1 VLCCHRA
8 RFSEVAFDAE
18 NMLLVLSTYTDG
30 TVQTRHSVALR
41 SVYLTES
48 AVPNMLTLRTHDT
61 AEVPAGYLGT
71 YSVSQWSLM
80 AREINAALAQMAVAR
95 DTRCF
100 LGSNLS
106 GLSQVSGVEVAGA
119 VAATEVTIAADTVGL
134 RKGTGVFSDEPDHL
148 PAEAG
153 DATITAAPAPSVF
166 LTESPY
172 RPAGP
177 VATSEEP
184 PHTAEVSTSEL
195 QHLADLG
202 YAAFQELAELYPLS
216 MSVPFSPRLTPR
228 PPRELNIAHIQ
239 ATNGPQYSL
248 LVGEHDVNDKNNKKV
263 RRPRR
268 HVAKHIKTDL
278 HVCPL
283 DSSSRFSDLIRGALD
298 TYYSECTVLRRLRE
312 ASASTITDID
322 TTSLVPATGNDL
334 ITTSAGDAPA
344 DADPSA
350 VTGPAAA
357 VAEEHRHLHFDDL
370 FSPHTG
376 AEVHSTVSGALSE
389 GELLQR
395 FLTEVGCWP
404 PSPSPSPSQASSVYI
419 APSPPR
425 QPRRSSRWVRSPSK
439 QSTTAKEMFPT
450 RQNRSA
456 APVPPN
462 AALEPS
468 QEIYL
473 ELTSPNTPSGAPTTP
488 RPVTVRRI
496 NVEIVAPFRAPGTA
510 TSMTDS
516 R

>member
-1 VLCCHRA
+1 VCSACVRA
-8 RFSEVAFDAE
+8 GFSEVAFDAE
-18 NMLLVLSTYTDG
+18 NMLLVLSTYTEG

-48 AVPNMLTLRTHDT
+48 AVPNMLTLRSHDT

-106 GLSQVSGVEVAGA
+106 GLSQVSGAEVAGA
-119 VAATEVTIAADTVGL
+119 VAAAEVTIAADTVAC
-134 RKGTGVFSDEPDHL
+134 RRAAAVFSDELDSR

-172 RPAGP
+172 RPADP

-184 PHTAEVSTSEL
+184 PHTAQVSPSEL

-202 YAAFQELAELYPLS
+202 YAAFQELTELYPLS

-248 LVGEHDVNDKNNKKV
+248 LVGEHDMNEKNNKKV

-268 HVAKHIKTDL
+268 HVAKHVKTDL
-278 HVCPL
+278 DVCPL
-283 DSSSRFSDLIRGALD
+283 DSSSRFNDLIRGALD
-298 TYYSECTVLRRLRE
+298 TYYSECTELRRLRE
-312 ASASTITDID
+312 ASASTITDVD

-350 VTGPAAA
+350 VTVPAAA
-357 VAEEHRHLHFDDL
+357 VADEYRHPHFEDL
-370 FSPHTG
+370 FSSHTG
-376 AEVHSTVSGALSE
+376 AEVQNAVSGALSE
-389 GELLQR
+389 GEVLQR

-404 PSPSPSPSQASSVYI
+404 PSPSPSQASSIYV

-439 QSTTAKEMFPT
+439 QPTAAKGTHRTE
-450 RQNRSA
+450 QNRSA

>member
-1 VLCCHRA
+1 
-8 RFSEVAFDAE
+8 VAFDAE
-18 NMLLVLSTYTDG
+18 NMLLVLSTYTEG

-71 YSVSQWSLM
+71 YSVSLWSLM

-95 DTRCF
+95 DNRCF

-106 GLSQVSGVEVAGA
+106 GLSQVSGAEVAGA
-119 VAATEVTIAADTVGL
+119 VAATEVTIAADTVGF
-134 RKGTGVFSDEPDHL
+134 RKGAVVFSDEPDRL

-153 DATITAAPAPSVF
+153 DATVTTAPAPSVF

-172 RPAGP
+172 RPADP
-177 VATSEEP
+177 VATPQEP
-184 PHTAEVSTSEL
+184 PHTAQVSPSEL

-202 YAAFQELAELYPLS
+202 YAAFQELAELYPLC

-248 LVGEHDVNDKNNKKV
+248 LIGERDTNDKNNKKA

-278 HVCPL
+278 DVCPL

-298 TYYSECTVLRRLRE
+298 MYYSECTELRRLRE
-312 ASASTITDID
+312 ASASTITNIN
-322 TTSLVPATGNDL
+322 TTSLAAAAGNDL
-334 ITTSAGDAPA
+334 NASSADDAPA
-344 DADPSA
+344 HAD
-350 VTGPAAA
+350 TPAITEPATTA
-357 VAEEHRHLHFDDL
+357 HEYRQLHFEDL
-370 FSPHTG
+370 FSSHTG
-376 AEVHSTVSGALSE
+376 AEAQSTVSGALSE
-389 GELLQR
+389 GEVLQR

-404 PSPSPSPSQASSVYI
+404 PSPSPSPSQASSVYV

-439 QSTTAKEMFPT
+439 QSTAAKGMYRAE
-450 RQNRSA
+450 QNRSA
-456 APVPPN
+456 SPVPPH

-468 QEIYL
+468 QETYL

-488 RPVTVRRI
+488 RPVTVRHI
-496 NVEIVAPFRAPGTA
+496 NVEIVSPFRAPGTA
-510 TSMTDS
+510 TSMTES

>member
-1 VLCCHRA
+1 
-8 RFSEVAFDAE
+8 VAFDAE

-30 TVQTRHSVALR
+30 AVQTRHSVALR

-48 AVPNMLTLRTHDT
+48 AIPNMLTLRTHDT

-134 RKGTGVFSDEPDHL
+134 RKGAVVFSGEFDRL
-148 PAEAG
+148 PAEAC
-153 DATITAAPAPSVF
+153 DAAVTTAPAPSVF
-166 LTESPY
+166 LTESPC
-172 RPAGP
+172 RPADP
-177 VATSEEP
+177 VATPQEA
-184 PHTAEVSTSEL
+184 PHTAQVSASEL

-202 YAAFQELAELYPLS
+202 YAAFQELTELYPLC

-248 LVGEHDVNDKNNKKV
+248 LVGEHDPNDKNNKKV

-278 HVCPL
+278 DVCPL

-298 TYYSECTVLRRLRE
+298 MYYSECTVLRRLRE
-312 ASASTITDID
+312 ASASTITNIN
-322 TTSLVPATGNDL
+322 TTSLVPAAGNDL
-334 ITTSAGDAPA
+334 NALSAGDAPA
-344 DADPSA
+344 HADTPAITDPSA
-350 VTGPAAA
+350 V
-357 VAEEHRHLHFDDL
+357 AEVYRHPHFEDL
-370 FSPHTG
+370 FSSRTG
-376 AEVHSTVSGALSE
+376 AEVQSTVSGALSE
-389 GELLQR
+389 GEVLQR

-404 PSPSPSPSQASSVYI
+404 PSLSQASCMYV

-450 RQNRSA
+450 RQNRAA

-510 TSMTDS
+510 TSMTD
-516 R
+516 